1 MDHVVLAAVER
12 QQGELVMAELGL
24 RERANFH
31 SNTAKRLRRYKER
44 TQLLNL
50 VRVVPGFA
58 NVTLQNP
65 STEPTQRSV

>member
-1 MDHVVLAAVER
+1 
-12 QQGELVMAELGL
+12 MAELGL

-58 NVTLQNP
+58 NVTLQTLDADLP
-65 STEPTQRSV
+65 RAAEKAAEIFQKES